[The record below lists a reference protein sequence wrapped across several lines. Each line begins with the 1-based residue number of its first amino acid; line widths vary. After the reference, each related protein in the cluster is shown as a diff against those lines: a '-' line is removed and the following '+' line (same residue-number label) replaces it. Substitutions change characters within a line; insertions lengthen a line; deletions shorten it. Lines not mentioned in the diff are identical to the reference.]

1 MNRHARAAGFTLLE
15 ILLAL
20 VLLAFVMLGVWGAL
34 RGAARVTHSADAVM
48 ARSESVRTVQQFL
61 RRYVSA
67 AQPQAYATG
76 ADAPPRMFRGDAASM
91 QYVAPLPLQS
101 GHAGLYVQTI
111 VLQPA
116 QAGGQSL
123 WLTYRPYTDGRDA
136 DATPVRHRLLADLR
150 GGRFQY
156 LSAGAFGQPPAWH
169 ADWQSTHGLPAA
181 VRIELDPAWRVRV
194 PFPPLVIRIHAGGG
208 ADAGSGGGVP

>member
-1 MNRHARAAGFTLLE
+1 MTHHARAAGFTLLE

-34 RGAARVTHSADAVM
+34 RGATRVTQSADAVM

-67 AQPQAYATG
+67 AQPQAYAAG
-76 ADAPPRMFRGDAASM
+76 ADAPLRMFRGDATSM

-111 VLQPA
+111 ALKSAQP
-116 QAGGQSL
+116 GGQSL
-123 WLTYRPYTDGRDA
+123 GLIYRPYTDGRDA
-136 DATPVRHRLLADLR
+136 DATPVQHLLLADLR

-156 LSAGAFGQPPAWH
+156 LSADAFGQPPAWH
-169 ADWQSTHGLPAA
+169 ADWHATHGLPAA

-194 PFPPLVIRIHAGGG
+194 PFPPLVIQIHAGDGANAGIGGG
-208 ADAGSGGGVP
+208 AP

>member
-1 MNRHARAAGFTLLE
+1 MNRHVRAAGFTLLE

-34 RGAARVTHSADAVM
+34 RGATRVTHSADAVM

-67 AQPQAYATG
+67 AQPQAYAAG
-76 ADAPPRMFRGDAASM
+76 AAAPLRMFHGDATSM

-101 GHAGLYVQTI
+101 GHAGLYIQTI
-111 VLQPA
+111 ALKPA
-116 QAGGQSL
+116 QTGGQAL
-123 WLTYRPYTDGRDA
+123 WLIYRPYTDGRDA
-136 DATPVRHRLLADLR
+136 DATPVQHLLLADLR

-156 LSAGAFGQPPAWH
+156 LSADAFGQPPAWH
-169 ADWQSTHGLPAA
+169 ADWQATHGLPAA
-181 VRIELDPAWRVRV
+181 VRIELEPAWRVRV
-194 PFPPLVIRIHAGGG
+194 PFPSLVIRIHAGGG
-208 ADAGSGGGVP
+208 ADAGSGGGAP